1 MQTPLN
7 DHIIKQLS
15 KGVDEGDLIYEI
27 CERNQLGWDEA
38 RDLIAGIKAE
48 SEDTIVSRQLPIK
61 TFQAVATLIMGL
73 TLLIVS
79 SLFLVDLLTLITN
92 YVAPDAVDLADL
104 SILRGSDLALVR
116 LFMRESRFAI
126 PIAAV
131 LLVNG
136 LAMIFGSL
144 LGMRETWAWLIDRVS
159 LLLYRK

>member
-1 MQTPLN
+1 MQTPLS

-15 KGVDEGDLIYEI
+15 KGVDEDDLIYEI
-27 CERNQLGWDEA
+27 CEKNQLGWDEA

-48 SEDTIVSRQLPIK
+48 SEDMIVARQLPIK

-73 TLLIVS
+73 TLLIIS